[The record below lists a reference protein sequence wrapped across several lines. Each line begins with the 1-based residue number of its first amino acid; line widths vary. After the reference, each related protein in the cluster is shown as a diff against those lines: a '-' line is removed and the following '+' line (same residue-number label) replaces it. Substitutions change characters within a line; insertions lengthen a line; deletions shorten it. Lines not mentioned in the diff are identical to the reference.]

1 MRRSL
6 QWLQPTGAYL
16 WRMLS
21 GMPLEAAPPADGG
34 RPAPAYKRP
43 PRDTVPQAASNPLA
57 QIRWDY
63 LELRAEWCGWRA
75 RRALGREFREVER
88 QVLAEQDAGEA

>member
-1 MRRSL
+1 
-6 QWLQPTGAYL
+6 
-16 WRMLS
+16 
-21 GMPLEAAPPADGG
+21 
-34 RPAPAYKRP
+34 
-43 PRDTVPQAASNPLA
+43 VPQAASNPLA